1 MRACHAGTGKCLG
14 EGTHPSA
21 SRLHA
26 CARYHQRRVSF
37 PDNDGGGDRIADTL
51 LSDIE
56 P

>member
-21 SRLHA
+21 SRLL
-26 CARYHQRRVSF
+26 ARARALQHRISF